1 MSISAFFTLC
11 QEHQSLAI
19 NPWVW
24 LWTSVK
30 CLFVMK
36 WQNNLSSDVASKLCD
51 TQMESTWRIQQPFG
65 DIKWVSNKLWSSTIA
80 SKIVIYQWRVNNVLI
95 GPQQANIT
103 VSLTKC
109 RLRSCRT
116 SKSLSKNLRTRW
128 WINIGLVHSILSEDL
143 NRLVGSWN
151 LKAVAW
157 QINRLF
163 SSHLIQTLLAKYN
176 ILWLVKLLT
185 LLTWLLTIFGC
196 SQAENTTRKGPKLSH
211 AKIFCK
217 T

>member
-1 MSISAFFTLC
+1 ML
-11 QEHQSLAI
+11 HQS
-19 NPWVW
+19 
-24 LWTSVK
+24 
-30 CLFVMK
+30 FVIPK
-36 WQNNLSSDVASKLCD
+36 WKAFEGFSNLLVTMSWA
-51 TQMESTWRIQQPFG
+51 
-65 DIKWVSNKLWSSTIA
+65 SNKLWSSTIA
-80 SKIVIYQWRVNNVLI
+80 SKIVIHQWRVNNVLI

-176 ILWLVKLLT
+176 ISLT
-185 LLTWLLTIFGC
+185 C
-196 SQAENTTRKGPKLSH
+196 QASYSLDMAPYNFWMFPSWKYY
-211 AKIFCK
+211 
-217 T
+217 